1 MSRDL
6 KEYEKQTNR
15 RLIIG
20 AIVLLLVVG
29 VGLIWI
35 IYGGGA
41 ASMGFFCLL
50 AGLVPVVLIVG
61 IFYAADWIMKHAGRK

>member
-20 AIVLLLVVG
+20 AVVMLLVVG
-29 VGLIWI
+29 VGLIWLV
-35 IYGGGA
+35 YGGGA
-41 ASMGFFCLL
+41 ASMGFFCIM

-61 IFYAADWIMKHAGRK
+61 VFYAADWIMKNAGRK

>member
-20 AIVLLLVVG
+20 AVVLLLVVG
-29 VGLIWI
+29 VGLIWL

-41 ASMGFFCLL
+41 ASMGFFCLMV
-50 AGLVPVVLIVG
+50 GFVPVVLIVG
-61 IFYAADWIMKHAGRK
+61 IFYAADWIMKNAGRK

>member
-20 AIVLLLVVG
+20 AIVLLLIIG
-29 VGLIWI
+29 VGLIWL

-41 ASMGFFCLL
+41 ASMGFLCVLV
-50 AGLVPVVLIVG
+50 GLVPVVLIVG
-61 IFYAADWIMKHAGRK
+61 IFYLSDWIMKNAGRK

>member
-20 AIVLLLVVG
+20 AIVLLLIVG
-29 VGLIWI
+29 VGLIWL

-41 ASMGFFCLL
+41 ASMGFVCLL
-50 AGLVPVVLIVG
+50 LGLVPVILIVG
-61 IFYAADWIMKHAGRK
+61 IFYISDWIMKNAGRK

>member
-20 AIVLLLVVG
+20 AIILLLVVG
-29 VGLIWI
+29 VGLIWLN
-35 IYGGGA
+35 YGSGA
-41 ASMGFFCLL
+41 ASMGFMCLL
-50 AGLVPVVLIVG
+50 AGLMPVILIVG
-61 IFYAADWIMKHAGRK
+61 IFYAADWIMKNARRK

>member
-20 AIVLLLVVG
+20 AVVLLLVVG
-29 VGLIWI
+29 VGLIWL

-41 ASMGFFCLL
+41 ASMGFFCLMV
-50 AGLVPVVLIVG
+50 GLVPVVLIVG
-61 IFYAADWIMKHAGRK
+61 IFYAADWIMKNAGRK

>member
-20 AIVLLLVVG
+20 AVVMLLVVG
-29 VGLIWI
+29 VGLIWLV
-35 IYGGGA
+35 YGGGA
-41 ASMGFFCLL
+41 ASMGFFCIM

-61 IFYAADWIMKHAGRK
+61 VFCAADWIMKNAGRK